1 MFAQIAK
8 ANEWGLLSNENAE
21 WLRQVA
27 EQHNKQMHCDNGNI
41 DHVGS
46 VKDEHN
52 TIMNTD
58 TIDYVLRDLNLDGQD
73 LSMLYTRF
81 NFLCP

>member
-1 MFAQIAK
+1 MQMIR
-8 ANEWGLLSNENAE
+8 NERVLHFYSVMTAE